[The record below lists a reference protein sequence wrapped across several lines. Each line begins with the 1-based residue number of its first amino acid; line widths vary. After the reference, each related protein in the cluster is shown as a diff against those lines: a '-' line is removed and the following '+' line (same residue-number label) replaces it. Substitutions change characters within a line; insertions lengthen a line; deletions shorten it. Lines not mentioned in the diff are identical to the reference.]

1 MTEYLLLTFTNGA
14 GDRQNVRLNDFD
26 DSMTEE
32 ELREEMTKI
41 LDSKVLVGKNGPL
54 TEIVTGKIVKISE
67 DLLVEG

>member
-1 MTEYLLLTFTNGA
+1 MTEYLLLTFANGA